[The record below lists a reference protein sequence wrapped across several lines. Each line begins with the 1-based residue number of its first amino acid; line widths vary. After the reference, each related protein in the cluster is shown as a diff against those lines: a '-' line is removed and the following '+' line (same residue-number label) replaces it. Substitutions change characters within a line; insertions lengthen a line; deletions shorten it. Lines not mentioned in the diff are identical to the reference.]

1 MGPVQT
7 AVAHVQQI
15 APQVQQLPEW
25 VEYVKALGTPVAAVI
40 AAAIT
45 ATIAYRQWV
54 TARNKLK
61 LDLFDKR
68 MEIYRSAIDLM
79 SEIGYHDT
87 ILEWDRVNQLGAPFR
102 GARWLLSDEI
112 ADYLEDLMECG
123 YQVAGKEK
131 AVTEAQAEASMIAEF
146 AKVKELFAPYLALN
160 H

>member
-7 AVAHVQQI
+7 AAAHVQQVT
-15 APQVQQLPEW
+15 PQIEQLPEW
-25 VEYVKALGTPVAAVI
+25 VEYVKALGTPVAALI

-45 ATIAYRQWV
+45 SLIAYRQWV

-79 SEIGYHDT
+79 SEIGYHDS

-102 GARWLLSDEI
+102 AARWLLSEEI
-112 ADYLEDLMECG
+112 ANYLEDLMERG

-131 AVTEAQAEASMIAEF
+131 GVTATQAEASMIEEF
-146 AKVKELFAPYLALN
+146 VKIKSLFAPYLALN